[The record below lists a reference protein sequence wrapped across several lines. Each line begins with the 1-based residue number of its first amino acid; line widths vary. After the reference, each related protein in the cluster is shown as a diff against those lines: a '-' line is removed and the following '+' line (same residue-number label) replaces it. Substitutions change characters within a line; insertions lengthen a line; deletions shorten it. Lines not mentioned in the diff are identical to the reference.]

1 MRFTVVRSNIARS
14 FSLYILLWLCPLSF
28 AGHSDWSGL
37 GRAMPLDRSSAPG
50 LTERMLVQ
58 HRQDPESNEHSV
70 EYACSYENFGAT
82 TMPLCSS
89 FEDCN
94 EDGNEI
100 IFADRN
106 WEPEYACSY
115 RTKSSTMPP
124 PGQACQKMELK
135 DEPKTQEFVQCS
147 MQNRRCEAK
156 VRSSIHHK
164 AQANNGKLGSS
175 KSLGAINSIQQ
186 GGLRDPKG
194 SEESMWREDVG
205 KRYRELVPPKPKR
218 VSSTI
223 GGISEAGMRDAM
235 ARSFSAELR
244 LTEQK
249 VDEVVMFLD
258 LDKCTIF
265 GNDGNDLGI
274 ALQWMEK
281 PYEDVVELYRHLV
294 NPCLKPAY
302 EKLKSKAHKVKVVI
316 YTMRATFLLYKS
328 CFRPAV
334 IVLQWYDKWHR
345 DGQIY
350 FPNDVNSADELLEK
364 TNWHLLDEE
373 RTDIKKSLER
383 LLAARQVVFEE
394 LGLECLPDLVVTAQ
408 PKNVEKTGMALG
420 YNPQNCFLWDDNP
433 KLHLDP
439 KVLGVPPYEE
449 MLEDRQEKLLNFL
462 NECLPPEQMEEDLW
476 EFMLGAGPCDASL
489 REDSVTGDKTYHVKT
504 TKSLDPWPIPEF
516 RASEVSAKM
525 RKAGL
530 AEEGT
535 LSPVTPDSESSPLR
549 PKSFN
554 ELDRLVGKSLGESNV
569 RTSWQ
574 ELKGEGQEVGA
585 S

>member
-1 MRFTVVRSNIARS
+1 MRKTIARS
-14 FSLYILLWLCPLSF
+14 FALYILLWLCPLSF
-28 AGHSDWSGL
+28 AGHSDWSGVS
-37 GRAMPLDRSSAPG
+37 GGMPIDRSTGSG
-50 LTERMLVQ
+50 LADRMLLQ

-89 FEDCN
+89 FE
-94 EDGNEI
+94 EGNDI
-100 IFADRN
+100 IFAETN
-106 WEPEYACSY
+106 WEPEYACTYS
-115 RTKSSTMPP
+115 TKAQTLPNL
-124 PGQACQKMELK
+124 ANARQKMELK
-135 DEPKTQEFVQCS
+135 NEQIPQDQVQCS

-164 AQANNGKLGSS
+164 GQDKGGKLGSS
-175 KSLGAINSIQQ
+175 KSLGAINSMHHM
-186 GGLRDPKG
+186 GLIETKN
-194 SEESMWREDVG
+194 SEDSMWREDVG

-218 VSSTI
+218 VSSTM
-223 GGISEAGMRDAM
+223 GVISEAGMRDAM

-281 PYEDVVELYRHLV
+281 PYEDVLELYRHLV
-294 NPCLKPAY
+294 NPCLRPTY
-302 EKLKSKAHKVKVVI
+302 EKLKAKAHRVKVVI

-334 IVLQWYDKWHR
+334 IVLQWHDKWHR

-394 LGLECLPDLVVTAQ
+394 LGLDCLPDLVVTAQ

-439 KVLGVPPYEE
+439 KVLSVTPYEE
-449 MLEDRQEKLLNFL
+449 MLEDRQEKLLKFL
-462 NECLPPEQMEEDLW
+462 NTCLPPEHMEEDLW
-476 EFMLGAGPCDASL
+476 EFMLGASPCDVSL
-489 REDSVTGDKTYHVKT
+489 REDSISGDKSYHVRT
-504 TKSLDPWPIPEF
+504 TQSLEPWPIPDF
-516 RASEVSAKM
+516 RSSEGSAKI

-530 AEEGT
+530 GEEGT

-554 ELDRLVGKSLGESNV
+554 ELDRLVAKSISESSV
-569 RTSWQ
+569 RMSWQ
-574 ELKGEGQEVGA
+574 ELKGEREGQEVGA